1 MSTLKSLCTPEISG
15 SSILIGLRSRN
26 IHAHVHVHAHVHA
39 GELPQR
45 PVLFPCREKRVKQ
58 MFFLIPFLITHRC
71 KDGKEA

>member
-26 IHAHVHVHAHVHA
+26 IHAHVHA

-58 MFFLIPFLITHRC
+58 TFFLIPFLITHRC